1 MNDKT
6 LVCTSCDSVV
16 TTASGYDGYF
26 AECGHDHFSLSVG
39 SNGETPYSWGKWGDL
54 QQPSNFKVY
63 LSGHIRNN
71 EKVSEPHVVCSRCNS
86 SRCNDEENIELT
98 SEEVDI
104 FGCDLKITFTCTNDH
119 YYNDKNLESLA
130 YYDSKMLTG
139 MELKMLA
146 DQ

>member
-16 TTASGYDGYF
+16 TTAHGYDGYF

-39 SNGETPYSWGKWGDL
+39 GNGETPYSWGKWSDL

-63 LSGHIRNN
+63 H
-71 EKVSEPHVVCSRCNS
+71 SEPRVVCSRCNS
-86 SRCNDEENIELT
+86 SRCNNEENIELT

-104 FGCDLKITFTCTNDH
+104 FGHDLKITFTCTNDH
-119 YYNDKNLESLA
+119 YHDDRNLESLA
-130 YYDSKMLTG
+130 YYDSKMLVG
-139 MELKMLA
+139 KELKKLA